1 MSRYLLRRVATAIP
15 VLFGISLIV
24 FTLVKLQ
31 PGDPFVGMVDP
42 NSSPEQ
48 KQELLRRAGY
58 DQPIP
63 IQYLHWVSRAVLG
76 DFGYSTQY
84 GAPVLTVISSRLGN
98 TLVLTLTSLALAA
111 LVAVPVGMQQALRRS
126 TPSDLALSVF
136 TFVALSIPTFFL
148 GILLIK
154 VFAADLGWLPASGV
168 ITVGAGYTGVHATL
182 DMLKHLALP
191 AVTLAVVNAASL
203 TRYVRSAVSD
213 ILDQD
218 FVATHFATGAS
229 RGEVLGIHVLKNAA
243 KPLVTIISLELPS
256 LLSGAL
262 LTETVFGWPGIGRL
276 NYEAVQ
282 NRDYPLL
289 MGIIMFLALAIVVA
303 NLVADLIYSV
313 VDPRV
318 RVNS

>member
-1 MSRYLLRRVATAIP
+1 MERLGLMSRYLLRRVATAIP

-229 RGEVLGIHVLKNAA
+229 RGRSSASTSSRMPPNPWSRSSASNCPPCSPVHCSRRPSSGGRASAA
-243 KPLVTIISLELPS
+243 
-256 LLSGAL
+256 
-262 LTETVFGWPGIGRL
+262 
-276 NYEAVQ
+276 
-282 NRDYPLL
+282 
-289 MGIIMFLALAIVVA
+289 
-303 NLVADLIYSV
+303 
-313 VDPRV
+313 
-318 RVNS
+318 

>member
-63 IQYLHWVSRAVLG
+63 VQYLHWVSRAVLG

-126 TPSDLALSVF
+126 TPSDLALSVL

-203 TRYVRSAVSD
+203 TRYVRSSVSD

-218 FVATHFATGAS
+218 FVATRFATGAS